1 MLPPGWHQTVPD
13 LSRPVPPSPRRAP
26 RVPPATAFFPESRV
40 DGVSTEMFTLNHREV
55 FTMEDIEREA
65 HVFSLG
71 FFVKKQACLSP

>member
-1 MLPPGWHQTVPD
+1 
-13 LSRPVPPSPRRAP
+13 
-26 RVPPATAFFPESRV
+26 
-40 DGVSTEMFTLNHREV
+40 MFTLNHREV